1 MNLRFATLVL
11 GALFSGCAA
20 SGNYSNLV
28 TNGAIRIAP
37 AKDPSY
43 TYEMTFTSAL
53 DVGYDSHVE
62 ADRLK
67 AAAALLGDKC
77 PRLAFIDESVI
88 ETGTLPFGRPVRTY
102 IAKVNC

>member
-1 MNLRFATLVL
+1 M
-11 GALFSGCAA
+11 ALAGCAA
-20 SGNYSNLV
+20 SGNYGSLV
-28 TNGAIRIAP
+28 TNGAIRIAA
-37 AKDPSY
+37 AKDPRY

-67 AAAALLGDKC
+67 AAAVLLGDKC
-77 PRLAFIDESVI
+77 PRPTFIDEFVI

-102 IAKVNC
+102 IAKVTC